1 MVHMDV
7 NEVARCEVAA
17 RLMTPLCVALL
28 ALSLGGACAGDDEAA
43 RRDGDAVDTVDGVEP
58 AVLTGTAE
66 LLRVA
71 LEERSE
77 LFPGYLEAAT
87 RTLVAIGGGQADG
100 VTVSVSGGI
109 SKLCTV
115 LADLDQDGARETTL
129 SVTFTYP
136 TADMSND
143 DPVMIAVSHGGPGEP
158 LVSISG
164 RLTSESDTRALV
176 SEGAA
181 SLETAEVTV
190 YANDGEGTLDL
201 AASPG
206 QELVSL
212 TFTAFDTGYEE
223 RLDGVFTLEA
233 ADDGVRLRVE
243 ISDDPETPRNEA
255 AVFYIDGR
263 LR

>member
-1 MVHMDV
+1 MDHKSV
-7 NEVARCEVAA
+7 NGAARCEIVS
-17 RLMTPLCVALL
+17 RLMTPAYVALL
-28 ALSLGGACAGDDEAA
+28 ALLLGGACAGDDESA
-43 RRDGDAVDTVDGVEP
+43 RRDGDAVEAVDGLEP
-58 AVLTGTAE
+58 VVLTGTAE

-87 RTLVAIGGGQADG
+87 RTLVALDGGQADG
-100 VTVSVSGGI
+100 VTVSVSGGL

-115 LADLDQDGARETTL
+115 LADLDQDGTRETTL
-129 SVTFTYP
+129 RVTFTYP
-136 TADMSND
+136 TADMSNE
-143 DPVMIAVSHGGPGEP
+143 DPVMIVVSHGGPGEP

-164 RLTSESDTRALV
+164 RLTRESDTRAQV

-181 SLETAEVTV
+181 SLETAEVKV
-190 YANDGEGTLDL
+190 YANDGAGTLDL

-223 RLDGVFTLEA
+223 RLDGSFTLEA
-233 ADDGVRLRVE
+233 TDDGVRLRVE

-255 AVFYIDGR
+255 SVFYIDGR
-263 LR
+263 L